1 PSTDRGQ
8 TPSIGESSDA
18 YGTIPP
24 MLDENENEVPRF
36 DDDGNLRYD
45 HLWVYEWNS
54 ENRLV
59 RQTHRDDITL
69 TPLVRTRISYT
80 YDSQGRRVMRVIS
93 RWHEIDELFYPEE
106 TLLYLWDGWNLIA
119 EIDPGNQTPLRSY
132 VWGLDLS
139 GSMQG
144 AGGVGGLLSVK
155 IHDGNHIVLP
165 YYDGNGN
172 VMGYTQTDESSAA
185 VFEYDPFGRTLKA
198 SGPLAAQLPHRFS
211 TKYTESETGWL
222 YYGYRYLDPETGR
235 WPNRDPIQEAG
246 GYNLYGYVYNN
257 RFSYYDYLG
266 RDPQIADEQITIWDL
281 PADED
286 KCNRLL
292 RIMHLFA
299 AGADAAIEEQDR
311 NSLLWRNWLAGAGEP
326 DGIDISWF
334 FDSEEDAKE
343 HVSARLAGRTAGLFY
358 MNNYRRIQALP
369 CGESLESDEMVMNGS
384 SRSRI
389 RMINA
394 FRYQIKYS
402 WKATKR
408 CFENNTCDCIE
419 LRTFYTIRTDDT
431 TNFNEGIDPRTGRPW
446 SFETPRL
453 PFIGRVRIT
462 DQLVNA
468 CNRLMEWGGADFD
481 ISSEF
486 TSEIYEEERCPR

>member
-1 PSTDRGQ
+1 TDISISVNNQ
-8 TPSIGESSDA
+8 TGAQYAGLLWYKAVSISNLISSFTITATHNQTQDQNSVTGTLVTP

-36 DDDGNLRYD
+36 DDDGNLLYD

-144 AGGVGGLLSVK
+144 AGGVGGLLSVR
-155 IHDGNHIVLP
+155 IHDGNHTVLP

-172 VMGYTQTDESSAA
+172 VMGYTKTDESSAA

-222 YYGYRYLDPETGR
+222 YYGFRYYDPQTGR
-235 WPNRDPIQEAG
+235 WPNRDPIEERG
-246 GYNLYGYVYNN
+246 GVNLYGFVGNDSISYQDKLGLYTLDDAISHLSKNNVPRGIPPSARRVSTRPDGSGVYMPIPALYTKTQIFDAWLELERADMAWLKELPKCPRNIRLGWSICEGPFGLFRTRVNVEPINPNRRIWEKPKNN
-257 RFSYYDYLG
+257 SNPFHAGAAYEMRSRKTRGGHGNQCFYDENGDIIVDIPTAGSADYGYWRTRAHLFHDVHTFTLARELG
-266 RDPQIADEQITIWDL
+266 RIDDYYSVRPVIV
-281 PADED
+281 
-286 KCNRLL
+286 
-292 RIMHLFA
+292 
-299 AGADAAIEEQDR
+299 EE
-311 NSLLWRNWLAGAGEP
+311 
-326 DGIDISWF
+326 
-334 FDSEEDAKE
+334 
-343 HVSARLAGRTAGLFY
+343 
-358 MNNYRRIQALP
+358 
-369 CGESLESDEMVMNGS
+369 
-384 SRSRI
+384 
-389 RMINA
+389 
-394 FRYQIKYS
+394 
-402 WKATKR
+402 
-408 CFENNTCDCIE
+408 
-419 LRTFYTIRTDDT
+419 
-431 TNFNEGIDPRTGRPW
+431 
-446 SFETPRL
+446 
-453 PFIGRVRIT
+453 
-462 DQLVNA
+462 
-468 CNRLMEWGGADFD
+468 
-481 ISSEF
+481 
-486 TSEIYEEERCPR
+486 